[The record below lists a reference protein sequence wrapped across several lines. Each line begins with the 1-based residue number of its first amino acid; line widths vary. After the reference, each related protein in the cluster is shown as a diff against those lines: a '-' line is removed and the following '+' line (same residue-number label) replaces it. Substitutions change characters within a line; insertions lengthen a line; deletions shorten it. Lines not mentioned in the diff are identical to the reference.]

1 MDLTKFYNWR
11 YATKKFDSSKN
22 ISKKEMEILKE
33 SIRLSPTSYGL
44 QLFKVFIIEDENL
57 KSKLKKVSY
66 NQSQIS
72 DSSALFVF
80 CNFTKVKESDI
91 NDFIKLKS
99 SIQGI
104 ELSTLNKYGDFLKS
118 TLLNKPENETAV
130 WTANQVYIALG
141 NLMTSC
147 AALKIDSCPI
157 EGFQSEKYN
166 TILGLK
172 NMNSAVIAAVGYRSS
187 EDESQNENK
196 VRKKSNSLFYHI

>member
-11 YATKKFDSSKN
+11 YATKKFDSSKK

-57 KSKLKKVSY
+57 KSELKRASY

-99 SIQGI
+99 SVQGI

-187 EDESQNENK
+187 EDKSQNENK
-196 VRKKSNSLFYHI
+196 VRKKSNSLFDHI

>member
-11 YATKKFDSSKN
+11 YATKKFDSSKK

-57 KSKLKKVSY
+57 KSELKKASY

-91 NDFIKLKS
+91 NNFIKLKS
-99 SIQGI
+99 SVQGI

-187 EDESQNENK
+187 EDKSQNENK
-196 VRKKSNSLFYHI
+196 VRKKSNSLFDHI

>member
-11 YATKKFDSSKN
+11 YATKKFDSSKK

-44 QLFKVFIIEDENL
+44 QLFKVFVIEDENL
-57 KSKLKKVSY
+57 KSELKKASY

-99 SIQGI
+99 SVQGI

-172 NMNSAVIAAVGYRSS
+172 NMNSAVIAAIGYRSS
-187 EDESQNENK
+187 EDKSQNENK
-196 VRKKSNSLFYHI
+196 VRKKSNSLFDHI

>member
-11 YATKKFDSSKN
+11 YATKKFDSSKK

-44 QLFKVFIIEDENL
+44 QLFKVFVIEDENL
-57 KSKLKKVSY
+57 KSELKKVSY

-91 NDFIKLKS
+91 NNFIKLKS
-99 SIQGI
+99 SVQGI

-118 TLLNKPENETAV
+118 TLLNKPENETAA

-172 NMNSAVIAAVGYRSS
+172 NMNSAVIAAIGYRSS
-187 EDESQNENK
+187 EDKSQNENK
-196 VRKKSNSLFYHI
+196 VRKKSNSLFDHI

>member
-11 YATKKFDSSKN
+11 YATKKFDSSKK

-44 QLFKVFIIEDENL
+44 QLFKVFVIEDENL
-57 KSKLKKVSY
+57 KSELKKASY

-99 SIQGI
+99 SVQGI

-187 EDESQNENK
+187 EDKSQNENK
-196 VRKKSNSLFYHI
+196 VRKKSNSLFDHI

>member
-11 YATKKFDSSKN
+11 YATKKFDSSKK

-57 KSKLKKVSY
+57 KSELKKASY

-91 NDFIKLKS
+91 NNFIKLKS
-99 SIQGI
+99 SVQGI

-172 NMNSAVIAAVGYRSS
+172 NMNSAVIAAIGYRSS
-187 EDESQNENK
+187 EDKSQNEKK
-196 VRKKSNSLFYHI
+196 VRKKSNSLFDHI

>member
-11 YATKKFDSSKN
+11 YATKKFDSSKK

-57 KSKLKKVSY
+57 KSELKKASY

-99 SIQGI
+99 SVQGI

-172 NMNSAVIAAVGYRSS
+172 NMNSAVIAAIGYRSS
-187 EDESQNENK
+187 EDKSQNENK
-196 VRKKSNSLFYHI
+196 VRKKSNSLFDHI

>member
-11 YATKKFDSSKN
+11 YATKKFDSSKKIN
-22 ISKKEMEILKE
+22 RKEMEILKE

-44 QLFKVFIIEDENL
+44 QLFKVFVIENKSL
-57 KSKLKKVSY
+57 KSELKKASY

-72 DSSALFVF
+72 DSSALFIF
-80 CNFTKVKESDI
+80 CNYTKVKESDI
-91 NDFIKLKS
+91 DDFIKLKS
-99 SIQGI
+99 SIQGL
-104 ELSTLNKYGDFLKS
+104 ESSKLNKYGDFLKS

-172 NMNSAVIAAVGYRSS
+172 NMNSAVIAAIGYRSS
-187 EDESQNENK
+187 EDKSQNEKK
-196 VRKKSNSLFYHI
+196 VRKKSNSLFDHI